1 MKSILV
7 AAAVALVISILFTP
21 YLIRVFSRQGF
32 GQEIRE
38 EVQAS
43 HSAKRGTPT
52 MGGVAILV
60 AMWAGYLVT
69 HMTVSDEPPSASGL
83 LVLGLTTALGI
94 VGFLDDFIKIRKQ
107 RNLGLNKTAK
117 LVGQVVA
124 AVLFAVLAI
133 QFADQ
138 NEITPASE
146 HLSFI
151 RDITVVSFGS
161 IGFVLFA
168 FLAISGWSNAVNFT
182 DGMDGL
188 AGGTAAM
195 VLASYVLIAFWQ
207 FRYSCAAVVGP
218 SPACYQ
224 VRDPLDLAIVAAC
237 AMAACVGFLW
247 WNAAPAKIFM
257 GDTGSLALG
266 GLLAGLSMTTRT
278 ELLMIIIGGMFVV
291 EALSVVLQIVVFRST
306 RRRLFRM
313 APFHHHFELAGWAE
327 TTVIIR
333 FWLLAAICAA
343 LGLGIFYSEWLAA
356 SAETTVI
363 IRFWVLAG
371 ISCMFGLG
379 LFYADWLSLGGS

>member
-1 MKSILV
+1 MKPILV
-7 AAAVALVISILFTP
+7 AAAVSLVVSILFTP
-21 YLIRVFSRQGF
+21 YLIRVFSKQGF

-38 EVQAS
+38 EVQSQHA
-43 HSAKRGTPT
+43 AKRGTPT

-60 AMWAGYLVT
+60 AMWVGYLVS
-69 HMTVSDEPPSASGL
+69 HLMGGDPMTASGL

-117 LVGQVVA
+117 LVGQLIA
-124 AVLFAVLAI
+124 SVLFAILAI
-133 QFADQ
+133 RFANQ
-138 NEITPASE
+138 NGVTPASVE
-146 HLSFI
+146 LSFL
-151 RDITVVSFGS
+151 RDITVISFGA
-161 IGFVLFA
+161 IGFVIFA
-168 FLAISGWSNAVNFT
+168 YVAISGWSNAVNFT

-195 VLASYVLIAFWQ
+195 VLATYVLISFWQ
-207 FRYSCAAVVGP
+207 LRNDCFAPSGP
-218 SPACYQ
+218 MPGCYT
-224 VRDPLDLAIVAAC
+224 VRDPLDIAVVAAA

-266 GLLAGLSMTTRT
+266 GLLAGLSMVTRT
-278 ELLMIIIGGMFVV
+278 ELLMIVIGGVFVV

-333 FWLLAAICAA
+333 FW
-343 LGLGIFYSEWLAA
+343 
-356 SAETTVI
+356 
-363 IRFWVLAG
+363 VLAG
-371 ISCMFGLG
+371 ISCMFGVG
-379 LFYADWLSLGGS
+379 LFYADWLEKAMILK

>member
-7 AAAVALVISILFTP
+7 AAAVALVVSILFTP
-21 YLIRVFSRQGF
+21 YLIRLFSRQGF

-38 EVQAS
+38 EVQGS

-52 MGGVAILV
+52 MGGMAILV

-69 HMTVSDEPPSASGL
+69 HLTVSDELPSASAL

-117 LVGQVVA
+117 TVGQVLA
-124 AVLFAVLAI
+124 AVVFAILAI
-133 QFADQ
+133 QFQDQ
-138 NEITPASE
+138 NGITPASE
-146 HLSFI
+146 NLSFI
-151 RDITVVSFGS
+151 RDITVVSFGAV
-161 IGFVLFA
+161 GFVLFA

-188 AGGTAAM
+188 AAGSAAM

-207 FRYSCAAVVGP
+207 FRYACSDIVGGP
-218 SPACYQ
+218 GPACYQ
-224 VRDPLDLAIVAAC
+224 VRDPLDLAIVAA
-237 AMAACVGFLW
+237 ATMAACVGFLW

-266 GLLAGLSMTTRT
+266 GMLAGLSMTTRT
-278 ELLMIIIGGMFVV
+278 ELLMIIIGGLFVV

-333 FWLLAAICAA
+333 FWI
-343 LGLGIFYSEWLAA
+343 
-356 SAETTVI
+356 
-363 IRFWVLAG
+363 LAG
-371 ISCMFGLG
+371 ISCMFGIG
-379 LFYADWLSLGGS
+379 LFYADWLALGGS

>member
-1 MKSILV
+1 MKPILV
-7 AAAVALVISILFTP
+7 AAAVSLVVSILFTP
-21 YLIRVFSRQGF
+21 YLIRVFSKQGF

-38 EVQAS
+38 EVQSKHA
-43 HSAKRGTPT
+43 AKRGTPT
-52 MGGVAILV
+52 MGGMAILV
-60 AMWAGYLVT
+60 AMWVGYLVT
-69 HMTVSDEPPSASGL
+69 HLTVADEPPTASGL

-117 LVGQVVA
+117 LVGQLVA
-124 AVLFAVLAI
+124 AVLFAILAM
-133 QFADQ
+133 QFADR
-138 NEITPASE
+138 NGITPASQ

-151 RDITVVSFGS
+151 RDITVISFGA
-161 IGFVLFA
+161 IGFVIFA
-168 FLAISGWSNAVNFT
+168 YIAISGWSNAVNFT

-195 VLASYVLIAFWQ
+195 VLATYVFISFWQ
-207 FRYSCAAVVGP
+207 LRNDCSLPQGP
-218 SPACYQ
+218 MPACYT
-224 VRDPLDLAIVAAC
+224 VRDPLDIAVVSAA

-266 GLLAGLSMTTRT
+266 GLLAGLSMVTRT
-278 ELLMIIIGGMFVV
+278 ELLMIIIGGLFVV
-291 EALSVVLQIVVFRST
+291 EALSVVMQIVVFRTT

-333 FWLLAAICAA
+333 FWVLAA
-343 LGLGIFYSEWLAA
+343 
-356 SAETTVI
+356 
-363 IRFWVLAG
+363 
-371 ISCMFGLG
+371 ISCMFGVG
-379 LFYADWLSLGGS
+379 LFYADWLAGAGTFF

>member
-7 AAAVALVISILFTP
+7 AAAVALVVSILFTP
-21 YLIRVFSRQGF
+21 YLIRIFSKQGF

-38 EVQAS
+38 EVQKS
-43 HSAKRGTPT
+43 HAAKRGTPT
-52 MGGVAILV
+52 MGGMAILV
-60 AMWAGYLVT
+60 AMWVGYLVT
-69 HMTVSDEPPSASGL
+69 HLTVAEEGPSVSGL

-117 LVGQVVA
+117 LVGQLVA
-124 AVLFAVLAI
+124 AVLFAILAMR
-133 QFADQ
+133 FPD
-138 NEITPASE
+138 NNGITPASE

-151 RDITVVSFGS
+151 RDITVVSFGT
-161 IGFVLFA
+161 IGFVIFA
-168 FLAISGWSNAVNFT
+168 YVAISGWSNAVNFT

-195 VLASYVLIAFWQ
+195 VLATYVLISFWQ
-207 FRYSCAAVVGP
+207 LRYDCTGDSGTV
-218 SPACYQ
+218 PACYT
-224 VRDPLDLAIVAAC
+224 VRDPLDIAVVAAA
-237 AMAACVGFLW
+237 AMAACIGFLW

-266 GLLAGLSMTTRT
+266 GLVAGLSMVTRT
-278 ELLMIIIGGMFVV
+278 ELLMIIIGGLFVV

-333 FWLLAAICAA
+333 FW
-343 LGLGIFYSEWLAA
+343 
-356 SAETTVI
+356 
-363 IRFWVLAG
+363 VLAG
-371 ISCMFGLG
+371 ISCLFGVG
-379 LFYADWLSLGGS
+379 LFYADWLSLVDV